1 MSSVENRFSM
11 PFRLSGVL
19 LIIGLCVETIS
30 LFWIHPLAFLSF
42 FVIGGV
48 FLGAGVLLYLS
59 SIIFHPSPSNGNNS
73 RAK

>member
-1 MSSVENRFSM
+1 MNTGGRKFSM
-11 PFRLSGVL
+11 SFRLSGIL
-19 LIIGLCVETIS
+19 LVIGLCIEAIS

-59 SIIFHPSPSNGNNS
+59 SIIFHPSPINPSDS
-73 RAK
+73 RPK